1 MFSVDDAGEEVGA
14 EAEDEGLLQKFV
26 TYIKQQKVAVLE
38 DLASEF
44 GLKVVDVIGRVQ
56 ALEQMGYIS
65 GVVDDRGKFIYIE
78 RGEMEAMAQ
87 FIKKKGRVRISA
99 LAQESSKLI
108 DLEPKLIAV
117 DDTEEEAAEEETAT
131 GIDAR

>member
-1 MFSVDDAGEEVGA
+1 M
-14 EAEDEGLLQKFV
+14 LPLYTTTQ
-26 TYIKQQKVAVLE
+26 E

-44 GLKVVDVIGRVQ
+44 GLKVVDVIARVQ
-56 ALEQMGYIS
+56 ALEMMGYIS

-99 LAQESSKLI
+99 LAQESSRLI
-108 DLEPKLIAV
+108 DLEPKAV
-117 DDTEEEAAEEETAT
+117 EDDEDDEAGEQPATGVEEA
-131 GIDAR
+131 R

>member
-1 MFSVDDAGEEVGA
+1 MGA

>member
-1 MFSVDDAGEEVGA
+1 MAQAAPSTELAAVSVARQGRPNDEV
-14 EAEDEGLLQKFV
+14 LPLYTTTQ
-26 TYIKQQKVAVLE
+26 E

-44 GLKVVDVIGRVQ
+44 GLKVVDVIARVQ
-56 ALEQMGYIS
+56 ALEMMGYIS

-99 LAQESSKLI
+99 LAQESSRLI
-108 DLEPKLIAV
+108 DLEPKAV
-117 DDTEEEAAEEETAT
+117 EDDEDDEAAEQPAT
-131 GIDAR
+131 GVDEAR